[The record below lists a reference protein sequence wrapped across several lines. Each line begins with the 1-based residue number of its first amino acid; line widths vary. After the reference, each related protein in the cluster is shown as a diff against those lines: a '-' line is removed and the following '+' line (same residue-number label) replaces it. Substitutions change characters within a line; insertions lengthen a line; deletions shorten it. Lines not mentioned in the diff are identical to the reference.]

1 MWSHILE
8 GLEDQIAL
16 GEVEDKGLDHLEHA
30 GGGEFQIIHAMKG
43 GRMKKVRVEPE
54 KGNNIEG
61 GGEIYRRVLR
71 VLLAL
76 IMETRRGTEESPRG
90 LCERLSSTRPVN
102 EAKQGEDDEE
112 REQEPFPPRQV
123 RKLERPIGE
132 PRKARYCSLV
142 SFGGV
147 VTGKSKFI
155 CEQEKKKVRRSSS
168 PAAKGMKGN
177 SSGSSSS
184 SSSRSNRTD
193 H

>member
-1 MWSHILE
+1 MDKRKGGHVLE

-76 IMETRRGTEESPRG
+76 IMETRRGTEESPRE
-90 LCERLSSTRPVN
+90 LCEILSSTRPVN
-102 EAKQGEDDEE
+102 EAINRGRMMRRGKEGRKERKEKQTQGFAECGEVGVGEGEGRDLRDGDEL
-112 REQEPFPPRQV
+112 FGDGG
-123 RKLERPIGE
+123 GE
-132 PRKARYCSLV
+132 H
-142 SFGGV
+142 
-147 VTGKSKFI
+147 SK
-155 CEQEKKKVRRSSS
+155 RSSGQWLEGTLG
-168 PAAKGMKGN
+168 KGREK
-177 SSGSSSS
+177 
-184 SSSRSNRTD
+184 
-193 H
+193 